1 MVLRMSPL
9 TFNRMARRSAISS
22 INAYQRYLSP
32 RKGFACPHRVLYQG
46 KSCSEYVKQTLS
58 SQGLLAAIRVA
69 PKRFRACGLAATD
82 LQLKGTKQQ
91 GGCIVIPC
99 CIPI

>member
-1 MVLRMSPL
+1 MV
-9 TFNRMARRSAISS
+9 RRSAISS

-32 RKGFACPHRVLYQG
+32 RKGFACPHRVLHQSE
-46 KSCSEYVKQTLS
+46 SCSEYVKQTLIR
-58 SQGLLAAIRVA
+58 QGLFAAIQAA
-69 PKRFRACGLAATD
+69 PERFQACGSAATA
-82 LQLKGTKQQ
+82 LRMNGTRQQ